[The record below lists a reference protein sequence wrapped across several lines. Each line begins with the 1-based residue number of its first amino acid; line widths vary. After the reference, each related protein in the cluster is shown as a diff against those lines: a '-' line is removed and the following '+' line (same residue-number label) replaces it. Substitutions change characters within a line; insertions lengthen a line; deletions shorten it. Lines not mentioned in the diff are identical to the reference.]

1 MNNKEKL
8 SIVKTNYAINGTTT
22 YCEITFKFRAI
33 PFIVASF
40 KNHKATNALQ
50 SNAIPDIGIGKKKN
64 TIKVGEATFKVK
76 GVAKCNPNDTYDETL
91 GKRIAFSKA
100 FITGHKKFWHII
112 DMCYEALITKSTE
125 MRQNGSTEMD
135 IIKREIEH
143 LNKLTHGEH

>member
-1 MNNKEKL
+1 MNKEKL
-8 SIVKTNYAINGTTT
+8 SIVKTNYVINGTTT

-33 PFIVASF
+33 PFIIASF

-50 SNAIPDIGIGKKKN
+50 SNVIPDIGLGKKN

-100 FITGHKKFWHII
+100 FITGHKKFKFII
-112 DMCYEALITKSTE
+112 DMCHDALLRKSGE
-125 MRQNGSTEMD
+125 MGAMYTIEKE
-135 IIKREIEH
+135 IIDRELVH
-143 LNKLTHGEH
+143 LDKLTHGEH

>member
-1 MNNKEKL
+1 MNKEKL
-8 SIVKTNYAINGTTT
+8 SIVKTKYAINGTTT

-50 SNAIPDIGIGKKKN
+50 SNAIPDIGLGKKN
-64 TIKVGEATFKVK
+64 TIKVGEAMFKVK

-100 FITGHKKFWHII
+100 FITGHKKFKHII
-112 DMCYEALITKSTE
+112 DMCHDALMVKSAE
-125 MRQNGSTEMD
+125 MSNIYTIE
-135 IIKREIEH
+135 REIVDRELVH
-143 LNKLTHGEH
+143 LDELTHGEH

>member
-22 YCEITFKFRAI
+22 YCEITFKFRAM

-40 KNHKATNALQ
+40 RNHQATAALKSNVTPNVELVKN
-50 SNAIPDIGIGKKKN
+50 S
-64 TIKVGEATFKVK
+64 TIKVGEAIFKVK

-100 FITGHKKFWHII
+100 FITGHKKFKFIA
-112 DMCYEALITKSTE
+112 DMCHEALEDKVTEMGIIWSTE
-125 MRQNGSTEMD
+125 SS
-135 IIKREIEH
+135 IISREIEH